1 MRIISRLDI
10 KNDNL
15 IKAIMFDGVKQLGD
29 PEIFAQKY
37 FEDGIDELMIINN
50 TGSLYNTKLN
60 TKLLEKIRI
69 KKPIPISAGGGISNY
84 DDAMKLIESGSDKI
98 VINSLIHKDIKEA
111 KKIIDTLGAS
121 SVIGAIQYEIKNGKF
136 LTYYEMARE
145 STNLNLNETINLYVE
160 CGVGEVLLSNI
171 SNDGCFVGLGEDIKE
186 QIYPFYQKIPILL
199 GGGFISLN
207 EIEVYKEF
215 VSGIVIS
222 SAFHYEKILVS
233 EAVLASKNLVE
244 L

>member
-29 PEIFAQKY
+29 PETFAQKY
-37 FEDGIDELMIINN
+37 FENGIDELMIINN

-60 TKLLEKIRI
+60 TKLLKRIRI

-84 DDAMKLIESGSDKI
+84 DDAMRLIESGADKI
-98 VINSLIHKDIKEA
+98 VINSLFHKDVKEA
-111 KKIIDTLGAS
+111 KKIVDTLGAS
-121 SVIGAIQYEIKNGKF
+121 SVTGAIQYEIKNGEF

-145 STNLNLNETINLYVE
+145 STNLNLNKTINFYAD

-171 SNDGCFVGLGEDIKE
+171 SNDGCFVGLGESIKE
-186 QIYPFYQKIPILL
+186 QIYPFYQKLPILL
-199 GGGFISLN
+199 GGGFANLK
-207 EIEVYKEF
+207 EIKVYKEL
-215 VSGIVIS
+215 VSGIVVS
-222 SAFHYEKILVS
+222 SAFHYGKILVN
-233 EAVLASKNLVE
+233 EAILASKNLNK